1 MRPTVACMNRR
12 ISALFLALLCAGA
25 APCGA
30 QAIDSPATLEALTGE
45 IDAATETHRWADAI
59 LLGQKALSIEEAAK
73 GLNDPEVG
81 GTLMLIA
88 GWMRQ
93 LDRNA
98 DAEPL
103 LRRSLQIFE
112 QNYGKANTFSISASN
127 NLAATLEALGRLDDA
142 NSLYTRTLDT
152 MVQRYG
158 PTHRLTAISTNN
170 LAFNLARQGRYQDAQ
185 PLYDRALKIGRA
197 TMDDDDPELA
207 RIENNVASNLTAR
220 GRYLQAEPL
229 YNRALKTR
237 LAVLGPD
244 DPDVATSYNSLAFN
258 LSAQGRHDDAAPLFA
273 RALAIREKVSTEDRR
288 AATSYN
294 NVAHN
299 LNARGRLAEAAPLYA
314 RALAI
319 WQKLYGEQNALTAI
333 GLSNVATNLEAQGRI
348 ADARPL
354 FERALKARLAVL
366 NPSHPDVA
374 GSYFKLAHN
383 FRLQGK
389 FTDAEPNYQRAIG
402 IRRKVLGPLHPDLAL
417 ALADYAEL
425 ALDMSPTRSADA
437 LKLSREAA
445 GIARTRRNQSLSG
458 EAAGDSGAEQQA
470 LARAQGADAG
480 RIDPLARS
488 FGTLLKADW
497 MRAGTAAHEAE
508 MLKAEAFEAAQDM
521 ETSIAAL
528 TMAQTAARTAAGTGP
543 LTELVRQQQ
552 DLSAR
557 GRELDHRLL
566 SALASGSQPEA
577 DRLRIEIQQTGE
589 ALSAADGALR
599 RQFPDYAELVQP
611 RALSVADT
619 RSRLSGD
626 EALLLIVPVGDDIF
640 SFGISKDKISWN
652 RATGKTASAIKAV
665 GLLRC
670 QIDPGPCAASLSE
683 AELTAGAPTNSPF
696 LADQLAAYDRA
707 RAYALYRDLVAP
719 VESAFAGKAK
729 LFVTVTGRLSGLP
742 LGVLIT
748 EPPKAGE
755 DGADP
760 SVLANAAWLADRH
773 AMIGLP
779 SVSVLRAVKRK
790 PVASRAGES
799 FIGYGA
805 PVLGG
810 AAAGKST
817 PAGTRVF
824 HSADSGG
831 ATLADPDVLRQ
842 LAPLPGTARELSA
855 MAAVFK
861 APPSDI
867 RTGASATETAVRS
880 DANLAQARVV
890 AFATHGILPRE
901 VSGIEEP
908 GLVFTPPALA
918 SAADDGLL
926 AASEVARLTLVADW
940 VLLSACNTAS
950 SDGTPGA
957 DSLSSLARSFLYAGA
972 SALLAS
978 NWRVSDEATAA
989 LTVETLSSRSSN
1001 GITRAEAL
1009 QRAMRAVRTGKRAD
1023 GSAIAGWN
1031 ESWAH
1036 PAAWG
1041 AFTVISNED
1050 R

>member
-1 MRPTVACMNRR
+1 MTAGPLRPTVAAMNRWF
-12 ISALFLALLCAGA
+12 SALLLMGATAG
-25 APCGA
+25 PCGA
-30 QAIDSPATLEALTGE
+30 QAINSPATLEALTDQIE
-45 IDAATETHRWADAI
+45 MAAAKHRWTDAI
-59 LLGQKALSIEEAAK
+59 LLGQKALAIEEATK
-73 GLNDPEVG
+73 GQNDPEVG

-88 GWMRQ
+88 GWMRE

-98 DAEPL
+98 EAEPL

-112 QNYGKANTFSISASN
+112 QNYGKANAFSISASN

-142 NSLYTRTLDT
+142 NRLYTRTLDT

-158 PTHRLTAISTNN
+158 PSHRLTAISTNN

-229 YNRALKTR
+229 YNHALKIR

-244 DPDVATSYNSLAFN
+244 EPDVATSYNSLAFN

-273 RALAIREKVSTEDRR
+273 RALAIRQKSSTEDRR

-319 WQKLYGEQNALTAI
+319 WQKLYGEHNALTAI

-348 ADARPL
+348 ADAQPL
-354 FERALKARLAVL
+354 FERALRARLAVL
-366 NPSHPDVA
+366 SPTHPDVA

-389 FTDAEPNYQRAIG
+389 FAEAEPNYQRAIA
-402 IRRKVLGPLHPDLAL
+402 IRRSVLGSLHPDLAL

-425 ALDMSPTRSADA
+425 AIDMGPARSMDA
-437 LKLSREAA
+437 LKLAREAA

-497 MRAGTAAHEAE
+497 LRAGFAAGEAE
-508 MLKAEAFEAAQDM
+508 MLKSEGFEAAQDM
-521 ETSIAAL
+521 ETSVAAL
-528 TMAQTAARTAAGTGP
+528 TMAQTSARTAAGTGP

-557 GRELDHRLL
+557 GRELDRRLL
-566 SALASGSQPEA
+566 AALTTGNQPAA
-577 DRLRIEIQQTGE
+577 DRLRTEILQTGE
-589 ALSAADGALR
+589 ALSAADAALR

-619 RSRLSGD
+619 RSRLSND

-640 SFGISKDKISWN
+640 SFGLSREKLVWN
-652 RATGKTASAIKAV
+652 RAAGKAASAIKAI

-670 QIDPGPCAASLSE
+670 QIDPGPCVASLNE
-683 AELTAGAPTNSPF
+683 AELTAGAPPNSPF

-719 VESAFAGKAK
+719 VETVFAGKAK
-729 LFVTVTGRLSGLP
+729 LFVTVTGGLSGLP

-760 SVLANAAWLADRH
+760 AVLANSAWLADRY
-773 AMIGLP
+773 AMVALP

-790 PVASRAGES
+790 PVEARAGEP
-799 FIGYGA
+799 FVGYGA
-805 PVLGG
+805 PLLG
-810 AAAGKST
+810 ASRAKAAGS
-817 PAGTRVF
+817 RVF
-824 HSADSGG
+824 QSADSDG

-861 APPSDI
+861 APASDI
-867 RTGASATETAVRS
+867 RTGAAATETAVRS
-880 DANLAQARVV
+880 DASLAQARVV

-918 SAADDGLL
+918 SASDDGLL
-926 AASEVARLTLVADW
+926 AASEVSRLTLSADW

-989 LTVETLSSRSSN
+989 LTVETLSGRS
-1001 GITRAEAL
+1001 GRGMTRAEAL

-1023 GSAIAGWN
+1023 GTAIAGWN